1 MRCWSSGQ
9 QQQQQREDISALW
22 GHIIMSTSSPRF
34 GTKGGRRVRQS
45 RSNVFLP
52 RVKAISM
59 ILLLSL
65 SLTVAFGGRVVF
77 VFAEEESS
85 TTRADGHVTTTTKM
99 VISPEDPAAKT
110 TLPHWT
116 TTKEDDVET
125 TEQRQRDRN
134 SKGNDRVVVVVNDD
148 NGIDNEETKKNE
160 YERLKTRFIDAKNV
174 PIWDTPTES
183 SLTKSF
189 VGVQKKSAEETAAA
203 YGEEQKFFIG
213 NAMKMATKEKDVDAV
228 ISSYLTKKRREG
240 EKSMDSK
247 RRTTTTTALRRN
259 NERLLVEEEQRLGVP
274 GLMETLIG
282 KRRETEV
289 ERKSRFPEHVFGATR
304 NVEKNQ
310 KARDGWELTFS
321 DEFDLDY
328 LDLEKWT
335 PRNGA
340 PTSRRSV
347 FGGVFG
353 KPSVDNANELNA
365 MSRLGTSNKSHN
377 SSGGGSSRSGE
388 SSNSSGGQKRRNG
401 QKSRASTSG
410 RGSSSSFLGAQEE
423 ETVDKETWFHER
435 NCKVIDGALVI
446 ASRKTV
452 GKYDKPKNFD
462 DDYDDNGVFLDI
474 PGAQKFS
481 ESEFPF
487 ESCYIDSSKAF
498 SQVYGRYEVRAR
510 LPGLSYDPDDKD
522 TCAGV
527 FPRIEL
533 LPDPDKTVP
542 KDACWPRGGDIRV
555 AQAFGQGRGGPGA
568 KIGAVESGFH
578 FMPSGATCGADGY
591 VVDRTRPFEL
601 INQVEKS
608 EYSSTNSSLSSSG
621 TTSSQLGED
630 EKIKFNADWARE
642 FHVFAVEWD
651 KESLR
656 FFIDDIFTHEIN
668 AYSAPMIPRWP
679 FFVGIGTSVS
689 PYGVLEALKNCE
701 QDDQFAIIDYVRVY
715 SKKSPHE
722 VINNEV
728 YLFWL
733 FAVIVFPTLAT
744 MYCSA
749 KYLIRQVIREDLFGD
764 DEKDAANFGD
774 GSSKGVGGNSLE
786 SGGNGDSHL
795 SMSGKAKGVAFESLT
810 DEKRRRRRLLRK
822 LKREMGVV
830 DSITIGTTEPLLTK
844 ILHEKEDIARARVE
858 RVFENEDAMNNAIAE
873 GMENDSYRKYSKKSR
888 SQKETKN
895 VGGVTLRLPDITPKR
910 GGTQSTYFSETSDFT
925 TEAEGTGSGENCC
938 RSSGGVSSDS
948 GNQRQY
954 GSGEL

>member
-1 MRCWSSGQ
+1 
-9 QQQQQREDISALW
+9 
-22 GHIIMSTSSPRF
+22 
-34 GTKGGRRVRQS
+34 
-45 RSNVFLP
+45 
-52 RVKAISM
+52 M
-59 ILLLSL
+59 ILLLSSL
-65 SLTVAFGGRVVF
+65 STIAFVGRF
-77 VFAEEESS
+77 VFAEESS
-85 TTRADGHVTTTTKM
+85 TTTTRADGRSRDAMTMT
-99 VISPEDPAAKT
+99 ISPEDPAAKT
-110 TLPHWT
+110 TSHW
-116 TTKEDDVET
+116 TKEDDIVET
-125 TEQRQRDRN
+125 TERRHHKRDRKH
-134 SKGNDRVVVVVNDD
+134 SKRNDRVVVNDTV
-148 NGIDNEETKKNE
+148 DNEDTKKNE

-183 SLTKSF
+183 SLTKSNS
-189 VGVQKKSAEETAAA
+189 GVQKSSSEDTTAGA
-203 YGEEQKFFIG
+203 YNNGEEQKFFIG

-240 EKSMDSK
+240 EKSMMDSK
-247 RRTTTTTALRRN
+247 RRTTTALRRN
-259 NERLLVEEEQRLGVP
+259 DERLMVEEEQRLGVP

-310 KARDGWELTFS
+310 MARDGWELTFS

-377 SSGGGSSRSGE
+377 SSSGGGSSRSGE

-410 RGSSSSFLGAQEE
+410 RELSSSFLGAQEE

-435 NCKVIDGALVI
+435 NCKVIDGALII

-462 DDYDDNGVFLDI
+462 DDNDDNGVFLDI

-749 KYLIRQVIREDLFGD
+749 KYLIRQIIREDLFGN

-925 TEAEGTGSGENCC
+925 TEAEGTGSGENCY

>member
-1 MRCWSSGQ
+1 MFFPS
-9 QQQQQREDISALW
+9 L
-22 GHIIMSTSSPRF
+22 F
-34 GTKGGRRVRQS
+34 
-45 RSNVFLP
+45 
-52 RVKAISM
+52 
-59 ILLLSL
+59 LLLCAL
-65 SLTVAFGGRVVF
+65 L
-77 VFAEEESS
+77 FA
-85 TTRADGHVTTTTKM
+85 TTRAAVDG
-99 VISPEDPAAKT
+99 A
-110 TLPHWT
+110 
-116 TTKEDDVET
+116 
-125 TEQRQRDRN
+125 N
-134 SKGNDRVVVVVNDD
+134 VVVVPRGSVVRRDAGGGEDD
-148 NGIDNEETKKNE
+148 DAAAKMRRKNANFDDDETKKNKRASEMKQRDDKITTIIENDEKNE

-174 PIWDTPTES
+174 PIWEEPTES
-183 SLTKSF
+183 SLMQKQSLSPKEKATTGRRRSSRKASSSSSSF
-189 VGVQKKSAEETAAA
+189 S
-203 YGEEQKFFIG
+203 GEAEQKFFIG

-228 ISSYLTKKRREG
+228 ISSYLTKKSVNDVGSRRSEG
-240 EKSMDSK
+240 GGG
-247 RRTTTTTALRRN
+247 AL
-259 NERLLVEEEQRLGVP
+259 EEEQRLGVP

-282 KRRETEV
+282 EREETEI
-289 ERKSRFPEHVFGATR
+289 ERKYRFPEHVFGATR

-310 KARDGWELTFS
+310 KTRDGWELTFS

-340 PTSRRSV
+340 PTSRSGV
-347 FGGVFG
+347 GGVVG
-353 KPSVDNANELNA
+353 NA
-365 MSRLGTSNKSHN
+365 MSQLGSPKSHRSSN
-377 SSGGGSSRSGE
+377 SGGGSSSG
-388 SSNSSGGQKRRNG
+388 SSSSSSSSSGDGDGERNG
-401 QKSRASTSG
+401 NGQNSGASTSS
-410 RGSSSSFLGAQEE
+410 RGSFLGAQEE

-435 NCKVIDGALVI
+435 NCKVVDGALVI

-452 GKYDKPKNFD
+452 GKYDKPKSFD
-462 DDYDDNGVFLDI
+462 DDNDDNGVYLDI

-510 LPGLSYDPDDKD
+510 LPGLSYDPNDKD

-555 AQAFGQGRGGPGA
+555 AQAYGQGRGGPGA

-578 FMPSGATCGADGY
+578 FMPSGATCGVDGY

-601 INQVEKS
+601 MNQVEKS
-608 EYSSTNSSLSSSG
+608 EYLATNFSSTSG
-621 TTSSQLGED
+621 TTSSRLGEE
-630 EKIKFNADWARE
+630 EKIKYNADWARE

-656 FFIDDIFTHEIN
+656 FFIDDVFTHEVN

-728 YLFWL
+728 YFFWL

-749 KYLIRQVIREDLFGD
+749 KYLIRQVIREDLFGG
-764 DEKDAANFGD
+764 DEKVSGNFGD
-774 GSSKGVGGNSLE
+774 GSSNAGNSLE
-786 SGGNGDSHL
+786 SGGSGDRHL
-795 SMSGKAKGVAFESLT
+795 GMGGKVKGVAFESLT

-822 LKREMGVV
+822 LKHEMGVI
-830 DSITIGTTEPLLTK
+830 DSIAVGTTEPLLTK
-844 ILHEKEDIARARVE
+844 ILHEKEEIARARVE
-858 RVFENEDAMNNAIAE
+858 RAFKNEDAMNNAAIE
-873 GMENDSYRKYSKKSR
+873 VMEDESYRKYSKQPKL
-888 SQKETKN
+888 QKETKN

-910 GGTQSTYFSETSDFT
+910 AESTYFSETSDFT
-925 TEAEGTGSGENCC
+925 TEAEGVGSGDAHHHH
-938 RSSGGVSSDS
+938 RSSGSRGMSSDS
-948 GNQRQY
+948 GSQMQY

>member
-1 MRCWSSGQ
+1 M
-9 QQQQQREDISALW
+9 
-22 GHIIMSTSSPRF
+22 
-34 GTKGGRRVRQS
+34 
-45 RSNVFLP
+45 
-52 RVKAISM
+52 M
-59 ILLLSL
+59 ILLLSSL
-65 SLTVAFGGRVVF
+65 STSAFVGRVF
-77 VFAEEESS
+77 VFAEESS
-85 TTRADGHVTTTTKM
+85 TTTTRADGRSRDAMTMT
-99 VISPEDPAAKT
+99 ISPEDPAAKT
-110 TLPHWT
+110 TSHW
-116 TTKEDDVET
+116 TKEDDRVET
-125 TEQRQRDRN
+125 TERRHHARDRKH
-134 SKGNDRVVVVVNDD
+134 SKRNDRVVRDAVNSDED
-148 NGIDNEETKKNE
+148 TKKNE

-183 SLTKSF
+183 SLTKSNS
-189 VGVQKKSAEETAAA
+189 GVQKSSSSEDTAAGA
-203 YGEEQKFFIG
+203 YNNGEEQKFFIG

-240 EKSMDSK
+240 EKSMMDSK
-247 RRTTTTTALRRN
+247 RMM
-259 NERLLVEEEQRLGVP
+259 VEEEQKLGVP

-310 KARDGWELTFS
+310 MARDGWELTFS

-365 MSRLGTSNKSHN
+365 MSRLGTSNNKSHN
-377 SSGGGSSRSGE
+377 SSSGGGSSRSGE

-410 RGSSSSFLGAQEE
+410 RESSSSFLGAQEE

-435 NCKVIDGALVI
+435 NCKVIDGALII

-462 DDYDDNGVFLDI
+462 DDNDDNGVFLDI

-749 KYLIRQVIREDLFGD
+749 KYLIRQIIREDLFGN

-925 TEAEGTGSGENCC
+925 TEAEGTGSGENCY

>member
-1 MRCWSSGQ
+1 
-9 QQQQQREDISALW
+9 
-22 GHIIMSTSSPRF
+22 MSTSSPRF

-99 VISPEDPAAKT
+99 NVISPEDPAAKT
-110 TLPHWT
+110 TPQNWT

-377 SSGGGSSRSGE
+377 SSSGGGSSRSGE

>member
-1 MRCWSSGQ
+1 
-9 QQQQQREDISALW
+9 
-22 GHIIMSTSSPRF
+22 MSTSSPRF

-247 RRTTTTTALRRN
+247 RRRTTTTALRRN
-259 NERLLVEEEQRLGVP
+259 NEQLLVEEEQRLGVP

-377 SSGGGSSRSGE
+377 SSSGGGSSRSGE

-844 ILHEKEDIARARVE
+844 ILHEKEDIARARFE

>member
-1 MRCWSSGQ
+1 
-9 QQQQQREDISALW
+9 
-22 GHIIMSTSSPRF
+22 MSTSSPRF
-34 GTKGGRRVRQS
+34 GTKGGRRLRQS

-377 SSGGGSSRSGE
+377 SSSGGGSSRSGE

>member
-1 MRCWSSGQ
+1 MFFPS
-9 QQQQQREDISALW
+9 L
-22 GHIIMSTSSPRF
+22 F
-34 GTKGGRRVRQS
+34 
-45 RSNVFLP
+45 
-52 RVKAISM
+52 
-59 ILLLSL
+59 LLLCAL
-65 SLTVAFGGRVVF
+65 L
-77 VFAEEESS
+77 FA
-85 TTRADGHVTTTTKM
+85 TTRAAVDG
-99 VISPEDPAAKT
+99 A
-110 TLPHWT
+110 
-116 TTKEDDVET
+116 
-125 TEQRQRDRN
+125 N
-134 SKGNDRVVVVVNDD
+134 VVVVPRGSVVRRDAGGGEDDDAAAKMRRKNANFDVEDDEKKNKRASEMKQRDDKITTIIEND
-148 NGIDNEETKKNE
+148 EKNE

-174 PIWDTPTES
+174 PIWEEPTES
-183 SLTKSF
+183 SLMQKQSLSPKEKATTGRRRSSRKASSSSSSF
-189 VGVQKKSAEETAAA
+189 S
-203 YGEEQKFFIG
+203 GEAEQKFFIG

-228 ISSYLTKKRREG
+228 ISSYLTKKSVNDVGSRRSEG
-240 EKSMDSK
+240 GGG
-247 RRTTTTTALRRN
+247 AL
-259 NERLLVEEEQRLGVP
+259 EEEQRLGVP

-282 KRRETEV
+282 EREETEI

-310 KARDGWELTFS
+310 KTRDGWELTFS

-340 PTSRRSV
+340 PTSRSGV
-347 FGGVFG
+347 GGVVG
-353 KPSVDNANELNA
+353 NA
-365 MSRLGTSNKSHN
+365 MSQLGSPKSHRSSN
-377 SSGGGSSRSGE
+377 SGGGSSSG
-388 SSNSSGGQKRRNG
+388 SSSSSSSSSGDGDGERNG
-401 QKSRASTSG
+401 NGQNSGASTSS
-410 RGSSSSFLGAQEE
+410 RGSFLGAQEE

-435 NCKVIDGALVI
+435 NCKVVDGALVI

-452 GKYDKPKNFD
+452 GKYDKPKSFD
-462 DDYDDNGVFLDI
+462 DDNDDNGVYLDI

-510 LPGLSYDPDDKD
+510 LPGLSYDPNDKD

-555 AQAFGQGRGGPGA
+555 AQAYGQGRGGPGA

-578 FMPSGATCGADGY
+578 FMPSGATCGVDGY

-601 INQVEKS
+601 MNQVEKS
-608 EYSSTNSSLSSSG
+608 EYLATNFSSTSG
-621 TTSSQLGED
+621 TTSSRLGEE
-630 EKIKFNADWARE
+630 EKIKYNADWARE

-656 FFIDDIFTHEIN
+656 FFIDDVFTHEVN

-728 YLFWL
+728 YFFWL

-749 KYLIRQVIREDLFGD
+749 KYLIRQVIREDLFGG
-764 DEKDAANFGD
+764 DEKVSGNFGD
-774 GSSKGVGGNSLE
+774 GSSNAGNSLE
-786 SGGNGDSHL
+786 SGGSGDRHL
-795 SMSGKAKGVAFESLT
+795 GMGGKVKGVAFESLT

-822 LKREMGVV
+822 LKHEMGVI
-830 DSITIGTTEPLLTK
+830 DSIAVGTTEPLLTK
-844 ILHEKEDIARARVE
+844 ILHEKEEIARARVE
-858 RVFENEDAMNNAIAE
+858 RAFKNEDAMNNAAIE
-873 GMENDSYRKYSKKSR
+873 VMEDESYRKYSKQPKL
-888 SQKETKN
+888 QKETKN

-910 GGTQSTYFSETSDFT
+910 AESTYFSETSDFT
-925 TEAEGTGSGENCC
+925 TEAEGVGSGDAHHHH
-938 RSSGGVSSDS
+938 RSSGSRGMSSDS
-948 GNQRQY
+948 GSQIQY

>member
-1 MRCWSSGQ
+1 MSS
-9 QQQQQREDISALW
+9 
-22 GHIIMSTSSPRF
+22 SSPRF
-34 GTKGGRRVRQS
+34 GSTGGGQGRVRR

-52 RVKAISM
+52 RVVASLLSTM
-59 ILLLSL
+59 ILLLSSL
-65 SLTVAFGGRVVF
+65 STIAFVGRF
-77 VFAEEESS
+77 VFAEESS
-85 TTRADGHVTTTTKM
+85 TTTTRADGRSRDAMTMT
-99 VISPEDPAAKT
+99 ISPEDPAAKT
-110 TLPHWT
+110 TSHW
-116 TTKEDDVET
+116 TKEDDIVET
-125 TEQRQRDRN
+125 TERRHHKRDRKH
-134 SKGNDRVVVVVNDD
+134 SKRNDRVVVNDTV
-148 NGIDNEETKKNE
+148 DNEDTKKNE

-183 SLTKSF
+183 SLTKSNS
-189 VGVQKKSAEETAAA
+189 GVQKSSSEDTTAGA
-203 YGEEQKFFIG
+203 YNNGEEQKFFIG

-240 EKSMDSK
+240 EKSMMDSK
-247 RRTTTTTALRRN
+247 RRTTTALRRN
-259 NERLLVEEEQRLGVP
+259 DERLMVEEEQRLGVP

-310 KARDGWELTFS
+310 MARDGWELTFS

-377 SSGGGSSRSGE
+377 SSSGGGSSRSGE

-410 RGSSSSFLGAQEE
+410 RESSSSFLGAQEE

-435 NCKVIDGALVI
+435 NCKVIDGALII

-749 KYLIRQVIREDLFGD
+749 KYLIRQIIREDLFGN

-925 TEAEGTGSGENCC
+925 TEAEGTGSGENCY

>member
-1 MRCWSSGQ
+1 MFFPS
-9 QQQQQREDISALW
+9 L
-22 GHIIMSTSSPRF
+22 F
-34 GTKGGRRVRQS
+34 
-45 RSNVFLP
+45 
-52 RVKAISM
+52 
-59 ILLLSL
+59 LLLCAL
-65 SLTVAFGGRVVF
+65 L
-77 VFAEEESS
+77 FA
-85 TTRADGHVTTTTKM
+85 TTRAAVDG
-99 VISPEDPAAKT
+99 A
-110 TLPHWT
+110 
-116 TTKEDDVET
+116 
-125 TEQRQRDRN
+125 N
-134 SKGNDRVVVVVNDD
+134 VVVVPRGSVVRRDAGGGEDD
-148 NGIDNEETKKNE
+148 DAAAKMRRKNANFDDDETKKNKRASEMKQRDDKITTIIENDEKNE

-174 PIWDTPTES
+174 PIWEEPTES
-183 SLTKSF
+183 SLMQKQSLSPKEKATTGRRRSSRKASSSSSSF
-189 VGVQKKSAEETAAA
+189 S
-203 YGEEQKFFIG
+203 GEAEQKFFIG
-213 NAMKMATKEKDVDAV
+213 NAMKMATKEKDVDTV
-228 ISSYLTKKRREG
+228 ISSYLTKKSVNDVGSRRSEG
-240 EKSMDSK
+240 GGG
-247 RRTTTTTALRRN
+247 AL
-259 NERLLVEEEQRLGVP
+259 EEEQRLGVP

-282 KRRETEV
+282 ERKETEI

-310 KARDGWELTFS
+310 KTRDGWELTFS

-340 PTSRRSV
+340 PTSRSGV
-347 FGGVFG
+347 GGVVG
-353 KPSVDNANELNA
+353 NA
-365 MSRLGTSNKSHN
+365 MSQLGSPKSHRSSN
-377 SSGGGSSRSGE
+377 SGGGSSSG
-388 SSNSSGGQKRRNG
+388 SSSSSSSSSGDGDGERNG
-401 QKSRASTSG
+401 NGQNSGASTSS
-410 RGSSSSFLGAQEE
+410 RGSFLGAQEE

-435 NCKVIDGALVI
+435 NCKVVDGALVI

-452 GKYDKPKNFD
+452 GKYDKPKSFD
-462 DDYDDNGVFLDI
+462 DDNDDNGVYLDI

-510 LPGLSYDPDDKD
+510 LPGLSYDPNDKD

-555 AQAFGQGRGGPGA
+555 AQAYGQGRGGPGA

-578 FMPSGATCGADGY
+578 FMPSGATCGVDGY

-601 INQVEKS
+601 MNQVEKS
-608 EYSSTNSSLSSSG
+608 EYLATNFSSTSG
-621 TTSSQLGED
+621 TTSSRLGEE
-630 EKIKFNADWARE
+630 EKIKYNADWARE

-656 FFIDDIFTHEIN
+656 FFIDDVFTHEVN

-728 YLFWL
+728 YFFWL

-749 KYLIRQVIREDLFGD
+749 KYLIRQVIREDLFGG
-764 DEKDAANFGD
+764 DEKVSGNFGD
-774 GSSKGVGGNSLE
+774 GSSNAGNSLE
-786 SGGNGDSHL
+786 SGGSGDRHL
-795 SMSGKAKGVAFESLT
+795 GMGGKVKGVAFESLT

-822 LKREMGVV
+822 LKHEMGVI
-830 DSITIGTTEPLLTK
+830 DSIAVGTTEPLLTK
-844 ILHEKEDIARARVE
+844 ILHEKEEIARARVE
-858 RVFENEDAMNNAIAE
+858 RAFKNEDAMNNAAIE
-873 GMENDSYRKYSKKSR
+873 GMEDESYRKYSKQPKL
-888 SQKETKN
+888 QKETKN

-910 GGTQSTYFSETSDFT
+910 AESTYFSETSDFT
-925 TEAEGTGSGENCC
+925 TEAEGVGSGDAHHHH
-938 RSSGGVSSDS
+938 RSSGSRGMSSDS
-948 GNQRQY
+948 GSQIQY

>member
-1 MRCWSSGQ
+1 
-9 QQQQQREDISALW
+9 
-22 GHIIMSTSSPRF
+22 MSTSSPRF

-99 VISPEDPAAKT
+99 NVISPEDPAAKT
-110 TLPHWT
+110 TPQNWT

-282 KRRETEV
+282 KRRETEM

-377 SSGGGSSRSGE
+377 SSSGGGSSRSGE

-481 ESEFPF
+481 EFEFPF

>member
-1 MRCWSSGQ
+1 
-9 QQQQQREDISALW
+9 
-22 GHIIMSTSSPRF
+22 MSTSSPRF

-247 RRTTTTTALRRN
+247 RRRTTTTALRRN
-259 NERLLVEEEQRLGVP
+259 NEQLLVEEEQRLGVP

-377 SSGGGSSRSGE
+377 SSSGGGSSRSGE

-701 QDDQFAIIDYVRVY
+701 QDDQFAIIDYVRVF

-844 ILHEKEDIARARVE
+844 ILHEKEDIARARFE

>member
-1 MRCWSSGQ
+1 MR
-9 QQQQQREDISALW
+9 R
-22 GHIIMSTSSPRF
+22 
-34 GTKGGRRVRQS
+34 

-52 RVKAISM
+52 RFVASVSTI
-59 ILLLSL
+59 ILLLSSL
-65 SLTVAFGGRVVF
+65 STSAFVGRF
-77 VFAEEESS
+77 VFAESS
-85 TTRADGHVTTTTKM
+85 TTTRVADGRSRDAMTTT
-99 VISPEDPAAKT
+99 ISPEDPAAKT
-110 TLPHWT
+110 TSHW
-116 TTKEDDVET
+116 TKEDDRVET
-125 TEQRQRDRN
+125 TERRHHARDRKH
-134 SKGNDRVVVVVNDD
+134 SKRNDRVVRDAVNSDED
-148 NGIDNEETKKNE
+148 TKKNE

-183 SLTKSF
+183 SLTKSNS
-189 VGVQKKSAEETAAA
+189 GVQKSSSSEDTAAGA
-203 YGEEQKFFIG
+203 YNNGEEQKFFIG

-240 EKSMDSK
+240 EKSMMDSK
-247 RRTTTTTALRRN
+247 RMM
-259 NERLLVEEEQRLGVP
+259 VEEEQKLGVP

-310 KARDGWELTFS
+310 MARDGWELTFS

-365 MSRLGTSNKSHN
+365 MSRLGTSNNKSHN
-377 SSGGGSSRSGE
+377 SSSGGGSSRSGE

-410 RGSSSSFLGAQEE
+410 RESSSSFLGAQEE

-435 NCKVIDGALVI
+435 NCKVIDGALII

-462 DDYDDNGVFLDI
+462 DDNDDNGVFLDI

-749 KYLIRQVIREDLFGD
+749 KYLIRQIIREDLFGN

-925 TEAEGTGSGENCC
+925 TEAEGTGSGENCY

>member
-1 MRCWSSGQ
+1 MR
-9 QQQQQREDISALW
+9 R
-22 GHIIMSTSSPRF
+22 
-34 GTKGGRRVRQS
+34 

-52 RVKAISM
+52 RFVASVSTI
-59 ILLLSL
+59 ILLLSSL
-65 SLTVAFGGRVVF
+65 STSAFVGRVF
-77 VFAEEESS
+77 VFAESS
-85 TTRADGHVTTTTKM
+85 TTTRVADGRSRDAMTTT
-99 VISPEDPAAKT
+99 ISPEDPAAKT
-110 TLPHWT
+110 TSSHW
-116 TTKEDDVET
+116 TKEDDRVET
-125 TEQRQRDRN
+125 TERRHHARDRKH
-134 SKGNDRVVVVVNDD
+134 SKRNDRVVRDAVNSDED
-148 NGIDNEETKKNE
+148 TKKNE

-183 SLTKSF
+183 SLTKSNS
-189 VGVQKKSAEETAAA
+189 GVQKSSSEDTTAGA
-203 YGEEQKFFIG
+203 YNNGEEQKFFIG

-240 EKSMDSK
+240 EKSI
-247 RRTTTTTALRRN
+247 LRRN
-259 NERLLVEEEQRLGVP
+259 DERLMVEEEQKLGVP

-310 KARDGWELTFS
+310 MARDGWELTFS

-365 MSRLGTSNKSHN
+365 MSRLGISNNKSHN
-377 SSGGGSSRSGE
+377 SSSGGGSSRSGE

-410 RGSSSSFLGAQEE
+410 RESSSSFLGAQEE

-435 NCKVIDGALVI
+435 NCKVIDGALII

-462 DDYDDNGVFLDI
+462 DDNDDNGVFLDI

-749 KYLIRQVIREDLFGD
+749 KYLIRQIIREDLFGN

-925 TEAEGTGSGENCC
+925 TEAEGTGSGENCY

>member
-1 MRCWSSGQ
+1 
-9 QQQQQREDISALW
+9 
-22 GHIIMSTSSPRF
+22 
-34 GTKGGRRVRQS
+34 
-45 RSNVFLP
+45 
-52 RVKAISM
+52 M
-59 ILLLSL
+59 ILLLSSL
-65 SLTVAFGGRVVF
+65 STIAFVGRLF
-77 VFAEEESS
+77 VFAEESS
-85 TTRADGHVTTTTKM
+85 TTTTRADGRSRDAMTMT
-99 VISPEDPAAKT
+99 ISPEDPAAKT
-110 TLPHWT
+110 TSSHW
-116 TTKEDDVET
+116 TKEDDRVET
-125 TEQRQRDRN
+125 TERRHHKRDRKH
-134 SKGNDRVVVVVNDD
+134 SKRNDRVVVNDTV
-148 NGIDNEETKKNE
+148 DNEDTKKNE

-183 SLTKSF
+183 SLTKSNS
-189 VGVQKKSAEETAAA
+189 GVQKSSSEDTTAGA
-203 YGEEQKFFIG
+203 YNNGEEQKFFIG

-240 EKSMDSK
+240 EKSMMDSK
-247 RRTTTTTALRRN
+247 RRTTTALRRN
-259 NERLLVEEEQRLGVP
+259 DERLMVEEEQRLGVP

-310 KARDGWELTFS
+310 MARDGWELTFS

-377 SSGGGSSRSGE
+377 SSSGGGSSRSGE

-410 RGSSSSFLGAQEE
+410 RESSSSFLGAQEE

-435 NCKVIDGALVI
+435 NCKVIDGALII

-462 DDYDDNGVFLDI
+462 DDNDDNGVFLDI

-749 KYLIRQVIREDLFGD
+749 KYLIRQIIREDLFGN

-925 TEAEGTGSGENCC
+925 TEAEGTGSGENCY

>member
-1 MRCWSSGQ
+1 
-9 QQQQQREDISALW
+9 
-22 GHIIMSTSSPRF
+22 MSTSSPRF

-377 SSGGGSSRSGE
+377 SSSGGGSSRSGE

-701 QDDQFAIIDYVRVY
+701 QDDQFAIIDYIRVY

-844 ILHEKEDIARARVE
+844 ILHEKEDIARARFE

>member
-1 MRCWSSGQ
+1 MR
-9 QQQQQREDISALW
+9 R
-22 GHIIMSTSSPRF
+22 
-34 GTKGGRRVRQS
+34 

-52 RVKAISM
+52 RFVASVSTI
-59 ILLLSL
+59 ILLLSSL
-65 SLTVAFGGRVVF
+65 STSAFVGRVF
-77 VFAEEESS
+77 VFAESS
-85 TTRADGHVTTTTKM
+85 TTTRVADGRSRDAMTTTI
-99 VISPEDPAAKT
+99 ISPEDPAAKT
-110 TLPHWT
+110 TSSHW
-116 TTKEDDVET
+116 TKEDDRVET
-125 TEQRQRDRN
+125 TERRHHKRDRKH
-134 SKGNDRVVVVVNDD
+134 SKRNDRVVRDAVNSDED
-148 NGIDNEETKKNE
+148 TKKNE

-183 SLTKSF
+183 SLTKSNS
-189 VGVQKKSAEETAAA
+189 GVQKSSSEDTTAGA
-203 YGEEQKFFIG
+203 YNNGEEQKFFIG

-240 EKSMDSK
+240 EKSMMDSK
-247 RRTTTTTALRRN
+247 RMM
-259 NERLLVEEEQRLGVP
+259 VEEEQKLGVP

-310 KARDGWELTFS
+310 MARDGWELTFS

-365 MSRLGTSNKSHN
+365 MSRLGTSNNKSHN
-377 SSGGGSSRSGE
+377 SSSGGGSSRSGE

-410 RGSSSSFLGAQEE
+410 RESSSSFLGAQEE

-435 NCKVIDGALVI
+435 NCKVIDGALII

-462 DDYDDNGVFLDI
+462 DDNDDNGVFLDI

-749 KYLIRQVIREDLFGD
+749 KYLIRQIIREDLFGN

-925 TEAEGTGSGENCC
+925 TEAEGTGSGENCY

>member
-1 MRCWSSGQ
+1 
-9 QQQQQREDISALW
+9 
-22 GHIIMSTSSPRF
+22 
-34 GTKGGRRVRQS
+34 
-45 RSNVFLP
+45 
-52 RVKAISM
+52 M
-59 ILLLSL
+59 ILLLSSL
-65 SLTVAFGGRVVF
+65 STIAFVGRLF
-77 VFAEEESS
+77 VFAEESS
-85 TTRADGHVTTTTKM
+85 TTTTRADGRSRDAMTMT
-99 VISPEDPAAKT
+99 ISPEDPAAKT
-110 TLPHWT
+110 TSHW
-116 TTKEDDVET
+116 TKEDDRVET
-125 TEQRQRDRN
+125 TERRHHKRDRKH
-134 SKGNDRVVVVVNDD
+134 SKRNDRVVVNDTV
-148 NGIDNEETKKNE
+148 DNEDTKKNE

-183 SLTKSF
+183 SLTKSNS
-189 VGVQKKSAEETAAA
+189 GVQKSSSEDTTAGA
-203 YGEEQKFFIG
+203 YNNGEEQKFFIG

-240 EKSMDSK
+240 EKSMMDSK
-247 RRTTTTTALRRN
+247 RRTTTALRRN
-259 NERLLVEEEQRLGVP
+259 DERLMVEEEQRLGVP

-310 KARDGWELTFS
+310 MARDGWELTFS

-377 SSGGGSSRSGE
+377 SSSGGGSSRSGE

-410 RGSSSSFLGAQEE
+410 RESSSSFLGAQEE

-462 DDYDDNGVFLDI
+462 DDNDDNGVFLDI

-749 KYLIRQVIREDLFGD
+749 KYLIRQIIREDLFGN

-925 TEAEGTGSGENCC
+925 TEAEGTGSGENCY

>member
-1 MRCWSSGQ
+1 
-9 QQQQQREDISALW
+9 
-22 GHIIMSTSSPRF
+22 MSTSSPRF

-52 RVKAISM
+52 RVKAILSM

-65 SLTVAFGGRVVF
+65 SLTIAFGGRVVF

-377 SSGGGSSRSGE
+377 SSSGGGSSRSGE

>member
-1 MRCWSSGQ
+1 MFFPS
-9 QQQQQREDISALW
+9 L
-22 GHIIMSTSSPRF
+22 F
-34 GTKGGRRVRQS
+34 
-45 RSNVFLP
+45 
-52 RVKAISM
+52 
-59 ILLLSL
+59 LLLCAL
-65 SLTVAFGGRVVF
+65 L
-77 VFAEEESS
+77 FA
-85 TTRADGHVTTTTKM
+85 TTRAAVDG
-99 VISPEDPAAKT
+99 A
-110 TLPHWT
+110 
-116 TTKEDDVET
+116 
-125 TEQRQRDRN
+125 N
-134 SKGNDRVVVVVNDD
+134 VVVVPRGSVVRRDAGGGEDDDAAAKMRRKNANFDVEDDEKKNKRASEMKQRDDKITTIIEND
-148 NGIDNEETKKNE
+148 EKNE

-174 PIWDTPTES
+174 PIWEEPTES
-183 SLTKSF
+183 SLMQKQSPKEEHRHSSSRKASSSAASSLSSSSF
-189 VGVQKKSAEETAAA
+189 S
-203 YGEEQKFFIG
+203 GEAEQKFFIG

-228 ISSYLTKKRREG
+228 ISSYLTKKSVNDVGSRRSAPLSGRGEG
-240 EKSMDSK
+240 GGG
-247 RRTTTTTALRRN
+247 AL
-259 NERLLVEEEQRLGVP
+259 EEEQRLGVP

-282 KRRETEV
+282 ERKETEI

-310 KARDGWELTFS
+310 KTRDGWELTFS

-340 PTSRRSV
+340 PTSRRGV
-347 FGGVFG
+347 GGVVG
-353 KPSVDNANELNA
+353 NA
-365 MSRLGTSNKSHN
+365 MSQLGSPKSHRSSN
-377 SSGGGSSRSGE
+377 SGGGSSSD
-388 SSNSSGGQKRRNG
+388 SSSSSSSSSGGGDGERNG
-401 QKSRASTSG
+401 NGQNSGASTSS
-410 RGSSSSFLGAQEE
+410 RGSFLGAQEE

-435 NCKVIDGALVI
+435 NCKVVDGALVI

-452 GKYDKPKNFD
+452 GKYDKPKSFD
-462 DDYDDNGVFLDI
+462 DDNDDNGVYLDI

-510 LPGLSYDPDDKD
+510 LPGLSYDPNDKD

-555 AQAFGQGRGGPGA
+555 AQAYGQGRGGPGA
-568 KIGAVESGFH
+568 KIGAIESGFH
-578 FMPSGATCGADGY
+578 FMPSGATCGVDGY

-601 INQVEKS
+601 MNQVEKS
-608 EYSSTNSSLSSSG
+608 EYLATNFSSTSG
-621 TTSSQLGED
+621 TTSSRLGEE
-630 EKIKFNADWARE
+630 EKIKYNADWARE

-656 FFIDDIFTHEIN
+656 FFIDDVFTHEVN

-728 YLFWL
+728 YFFWL

-749 KYLIRQVIREDLFGD
+749 KYLIRQVIREDLFGG
-764 DEKDAANFGD
+764 DEKVSGNFGD
-774 GSSKGVGGNSLE
+774 GSSNAGNSLE
-786 SGGNGDSHL
+786 SGGSGDRHL
-795 SMSGKAKGVAFESLT
+795 GMGGKVKGVAFESLT

-822 LKREMGVV
+822 LKHEMGVI
-830 DSITIGTTEPLLTK
+830 DSIAVGTTEPLLTK
-844 ILHEKEDIARARVE
+844 ILHEKEEIARARVE
-858 RVFENEDAMNNAIAE
+858 RAFKNEDAMNNAAIE
-873 GMENDSYRKYSKKSR
+873 GMEDESYRKYSKQPKT
-888 SQKETKN
+888 QKETKN

-910 GGTQSTYFSETSDFT
+910 AESTYFSETSDFT
-925 TEAEGTGSGENCC
+925 TEAEGVGSGDAHHHH
-938 RSSGGVSSDS
+938 RSSGSRGMSSDS
-948 GNQRQY
+948 GSQIQY

>member
-1 MRCWSSGQ
+1 
-9 QQQQQREDISALW
+9 
-22 GHIIMSTSSPRF
+22 
-34 GTKGGRRVRQS
+34 
-45 RSNVFLP
+45 
-52 RVKAISM
+52 M
-59 ILLLSL
+59 ILLLSWL
-65 SLTVAFGGRVVF
+65 STIAFVGRF
-77 VFAEEESS
+77 VFAEESS
-85 TTRADGHVTTTTKM
+85 TTTTRADGRSRDAMTMT
-99 VISPEDPAAKT
+99 ISPEDPAAKT
-110 TLPHWT
+110 TSHW
-116 TTKEDDVET
+116 TKEDDRVET
-125 TEQRQRDRN
+125 TERRHHKRDRKH
-134 SKGNDRVVVVVNDD
+134 SKRNDRVVVNDTV
-148 NGIDNEETKKNE
+148 DNEDTKKNE

-183 SLTKSF
+183 SLTKSNS
-189 VGVQKKSAEETAAA
+189 GVQKSSSEDTTAGA
-203 YGEEQKFFIG
+203 YNNGEEQKFFIG

-247 RRTTTTTALRRN
+247 RRTTTTALRRN

-310 KARDGWELTFS
+310 MARDGWELTFS

-377 SSGGGSSRSGE
+377 SSSGGGSSRSGE

-410 RGSSSSFLGAQEE
+410 RESSSSFLGAQEE

-435 NCKVIDGALVI
+435 NCKVIDGALII

-462 DDYDDNGVFLDI
+462 DDNDDNGVFLDI

-642 FHVFAVEWD
+642 FHVFVVEWD

-749 KYLIRQVIREDLFGD
+749 KYLIRQIIREDLFGN

-795 SMSGKAKGVAFESLT
+795 IMSGKAKGVAFESLT

-925 TEAEGTGSGENCC
+925 TEAEGTGSGENCY

>member
-1 MRCWSSGQ
+1 M
-9 QQQQQREDISALW
+9 
-22 GHIIMSTSSPRF
+22 
-34 GTKGGRRVRQS
+34 
-45 RSNVFLP
+45 
-52 RVKAISM
+52 M
-59 ILLLSL
+59 ILLLSSL
-65 SLTVAFGGRVVF
+65 STIAFVGRLF
-77 VFAEEESS
+77 VFAEESS
-85 TTRADGHVTTTTKM
+85 TTTTRADGRSRDAMTMT
-99 VISPEDPAAKT
+99 ISPEDPAAKT
-110 TLPHWT
+110 TSHW
-116 TTKEDDVET
+116 TKEDDRVET
-125 TEQRQRDRN
+125 TERRHHKRDRKH
-134 SKGNDRVVVVVNDD
+134 SKRNDRVVVNDTV
-148 NGIDNEETKKNE
+148 DNEDTKKNE

-183 SLTKSF
+183 SLTKSNS
-189 VGVQKKSAEETAAA
+189 GVQKSSSEDTTAGA
-203 YGEEQKFFIG
+203 YNNGEEQKFFIG

-240 EKSMDSK
+240 EKSMMDSK
-247 RRTTTTTALRRN
+247 RRTTTALRRN
-259 NERLLVEEEQRLGVP
+259 DERLMVEEEQRLGVP

-310 KARDGWELTFS
+310 MARDGWELTFS

-377 SSGGGSSRSGE
+377 SSSGGGSSRSGE

-410 RGSSSSFLGAQEE
+410 RESSSSFLGAQEE

-435 NCKVIDGALVI
+435 NCKVIDGALII

-462 DDYDDNGVFLDI
+462 DDNDDNGVFLDI

-749 KYLIRQVIREDLFGD
+749 KYLIRQIIREDLFGN

-925 TEAEGTGSGENCC
+925 TEAEGTGSGENCY

>member
-1 MRCWSSGQ
+1 
-9 QQQQQREDISALW
+9 
-22 GHIIMSTSSPRF
+22 
-34 GTKGGRRVRQS
+34 
-45 RSNVFLP
+45 
-52 RVKAISM
+52 M
-59 ILLLSL
+59 ILLLSSL
-65 SLTVAFGGRVVF
+65 STIAFVGRF
-77 VFAEEESS
+77 VFAEESS
-85 TTRADGHVTTTTKM
+85 TTTTRADGRSRDAMTMT
-99 VISPEDPAAKT
+99 ISPEDPAAKT
-110 TLPHWT
+110 TSHW
-116 TTKEDDVET
+116 TKEDDIVET
-125 TEQRQRDRN
+125 TERRHHKRDRKH
-134 SKGNDRVVVVVNDD
+134 SKRNDRVVVNDTV
-148 NGIDNEETKKNE
+148 DNEDTKKNE

-183 SLTKSF
+183 SLTKSNS
-189 VGVQKKSAEETAAA
+189 GVQKSSSEDTTAGA
-203 YGEEQKFFIG
+203 YNNGEEQKFFIG

-240 EKSMDSK
+240 EKSMMDSK
-247 RRTTTTTALRRN
+247 RRTTTALRRN
-259 NERLLVEEEQRLGVP
+259 DERLMVEEEQRLGVP

-310 KARDGWELTFS
+310 MARDGWELTFS

-365 MSRLGTSNKSHN
+365 MSRLGTSNNKSHN
-377 SSGGGSSRSGE
+377 SSSGGGSSRSGE

-410 RGSSSSFLGAQEE
+410 RESSSSFLGAQEE

-435 NCKVIDGALVI
+435 NCKVIDGALII
-446 ASRKTV
+446 ALRKTV

-462 DDYDDNGVFLDI
+462 DDNDDNGVFLDI

-749 KYLIRQVIREDLFGD
+749 KYLIRQIIREDIFGD

-925 TEAEGTGSGENCC
+925 TEAEGTGSGENCY

>member
-1 MRCWSSGQ
+1 
-9 QQQQQREDISALW
+9 
-22 GHIIMSTSSPRF
+22 
-34 GTKGGRRVRQS
+34 
-45 RSNVFLP
+45 
-52 RVKAISM
+52 M
-59 ILLLSL
+59 ILLLSSL
-65 SLTVAFGGRVVF
+65 STIAFVGRF
-77 VFAEEESS
+77 VFAEESS
-85 TTRADGHVTTTTKM
+85 TTTTRADGRSRDAMTMT
-99 VISPEDPAAKT
+99 ISPEDPAAKT
-110 TLPHWT
+110 TSHW
-116 TTKEDDVET
+116 TKEDDIVET
-125 TEQRQRDRN
+125 TERRHHKRDRKH
-134 SKGNDRVVVVVNDD
+134 SKRNDRVVVNDTV
-148 NGIDNEETKKNE
+148 DNEDTKKNE

-183 SLTKSF
+183 SLTKSNS
-189 VGVQKKSAEETAAA
+189 GVQKSSSEDTTAGA
-203 YGEEQKFFIG
+203 YNNGEEQKFFIG

-240 EKSMDSK
+240 EKSMMDSK
-247 RRTTTTTALRRN
+247 RRTTTALRRN
-259 NERLLVEEEQRLGVP
+259 DERLMVEEEQRLGVP

-310 KARDGWELTFS
+310 MARDGWELTFS

-377 SSGGGSSRSGE
+377 SSSGGGSSRSGE

-410 RGSSSSFLGAQEE
+410 RESSSSFLGAQEE

-435 NCKVIDGALVI
+435 NCKVIDGALII

-749 KYLIRQVIREDLFGD
+749 KYLIRQIIREDLFGN

-925 TEAEGTGSGENCC
+925 TEAEGTGSGENCY

>member
-1 MRCWSSGQ
+1 
-9 QQQQQREDISALW
+9 
-22 GHIIMSTSSPRF
+22 MSTSSPRF

-99 VISPEDPAAKT
+99 NVISPEDPAAKT
-110 TLPHWT
+110 TPQNWT

-377 SSGGGSSRSGE
+377 SSSGGGSSRSGE

-844 ILHEKEDIARARVE
+844 ILHEKEDIAKARVE

>member
-1 MRCWSSGQ
+1 
-9 QQQQQREDISALW
+9 
-22 GHIIMSTSSPRF
+22 
-34 GTKGGRRVRQS
+34 
-45 RSNVFLP
+45 
-52 RVKAISM
+52 M
-59 ILLLSL
+59 ILLLSSL
-65 SLTVAFGGRVVF
+65 STIAFVGRF
-77 VFAEEESS
+77 VFAEESS
-85 TTRADGHVTTTTKM
+85 TTTTRADGRSRDAMTMT
-99 VISPEDPAAKT
+99 ISPEDPAAKT
-110 TLPHWT
+110 TSHW
-116 TTKEDDVET
+116 TKEDDIVET
-125 TEQRQRDRN
+125 TERRHHKRDRKH
-134 SKGNDRVVVVVNDD
+134 SKRNDRVVVNDTV
-148 NGIDNEETKKNE
+148 DNEDTKKNE

-183 SLTKSF
+183 SLTKSNS
-189 VGVQKKSAEETAAA
+189 GVQKSSSEDTTAGA
-203 YGEEQKFFIG
+203 YNNGEEQKFFIG

-240 EKSMDSK
+240 EKSMMDSK
-247 RRTTTTTALRRN
+247 RRTTTALRRN
-259 NERLLVEEEQRLGVP
+259 DERLMVEEEQRLGVP

-377 SSGGGSSRSGE
+377 SSSGGGSSRSGK

-410 RGSSSSFLGAQEE
+410 RESSSSFLGAQEE

-435 NCKVIDGALVI
+435 NCKVIDGALII

-749 KYLIRQVIREDLFGD
+749 KYLIRQIIREDLFGD

-925 TEAEGTGSGENCC
+925 TEAEGTGSGENCY

>member
-1 MRCWSSGQ
+1 MR
-9 QQQQQREDISALW
+9 R
-22 GHIIMSTSSPRF
+22 
-34 GTKGGRRVRQS
+34 

-52 RVKAISM
+52 RVASLLSTMM
-59 ILLLSL
+59 ILLLSSL
-65 SLTVAFGGRVVF
+65 STIAFVGRLF
-77 VFAEEESS
+77 VFAEESS
-85 TTRADGHVTTTTKM
+85 TTTTRADGRSRDAMTMT
-99 VISPEDPAAKT
+99 ISPEDPAAKT
-110 TLPHWT
+110 TSHW
-116 TTKEDDVET
+116 TKEDDRVET
-125 TEQRQRDRN
+125 TERRHHKRDRKH
-134 SKGNDRVVVVVNDD
+134 SKRNDRVVVNDTV
-148 NGIDNEETKKNE
+148 DNEDTKKNE

-183 SLTKSF
+183 SLTKSNS
-189 VGVQKKSAEETAAA
+189 GVQKSSSEDTTAGA
-203 YGEEQKFFIG
+203 YNNGEEQKFFIG

-240 EKSMDSK
+240 EKSMMDSK
-247 RRTTTTTALRRN
+247 RRTTTALRRN
-259 NERLLVEEEQRLGVP
+259 DERLMVEEEQRLGVP

-310 KARDGWELTFS
+310 MARDGWELTFS

-365 MSRLGTSNKSHN
+365 MSRLGISNNKSHN
-377 SSGGGSSRSGE
+377 SSSGGGSSRSGE

-410 RGSSSSFLGAQEE
+410 RESSSSFLGAQEE

-435 NCKVIDGALVI
+435 NCKVIDGALII

-462 DDYDDNGVFLDI
+462 DDNDDNGVFLDI

-749 KYLIRQVIREDLFGD
+749 KYLIRQIIREDLFGN

-925 TEAEGTGSGENCC
+925 TEAEGTGSGENCY

>member
-1 MRCWSSGQ
+1 
-9 QQQQQREDISALW
+9 
-22 GHIIMSTSSPRF
+22 MSTSSPRF

-247 RRTTTTTALRRN
+247 RRRTTTTALQRN

-608 EYSSTNSSLSSSG
+608 EYSSTDSSLSSSG

-786 SGGNGDSHL
+786 SGSNGDSHL

>member
-1 MRCWSSGQ
+1 MR
-9 QQQQQREDISALW
+9 
-22 GHIIMSTSSPRF
+22 H
-34 GTKGGRRVRQS
+34 

-52 RVKAISM
+52 RVVASVLSTMM
-59 ILLLSL
+59 ILLLSSL
-65 SLTVAFGGRVVF
+65 STSAFVGRVF
-77 VFAEEESS
+77 VFAEESS
-85 TTRADGHVTTTTKM
+85 TTTTRADGRSRDAMTMT
-99 VISPEDPAAKT
+99 ISPEDPAAKT
-110 TLPHWT
+110 TSSHW
-116 TTKEDDVET
+116 TKEDDRVET
-125 TEQRQRDRN
+125 TERRHHKRDRKH
-134 SKGNDRVVVVVNDD
+134 SKRNDRVVVNDTV
-148 NGIDNEETKKNE
+148 DNEDTKKNE

-183 SLTKSF
+183 SLTKSNS
-189 VGVQKKSAEETAAA
+189 GVQKSSSEDTTAGA
-203 YGEEQKFFIG
+203 YNNGEEQKFFIG

-240 EKSMDSK
+240 EKSMMDSK
-247 RRTTTTTALRRN
+247 RRTTTALRRN
-259 NERLLVEEEQRLGVP
+259 DERLMVEEEQRLGVP

-310 KARDGWELTFS
+310 MARDGWELTFS

-377 SSGGGSSRSGE
+377 SSSGGGSSRSGE

-410 RGSSSSFLGAQEE
+410 RESSSSFLGAQEE

-435 NCKVIDGALVI
+435 NCKVIDGALII

-462 DDYDDNGVFLDI
+462 DDNDDNGVFLDI

-749 KYLIRQVIREDLFGD
+749 KYLIRQIIREDLFGN

-925 TEAEGTGSGENCC
+925 TEAEGTGSGENCY

>member
-1 MRCWSSGQ
+1 
-9 QQQQQREDISALW
+9 
-22 GHIIMSTSSPRF
+22 MSTSSPRF

-340 PTSRRSV
+340 PTSRFSV

-377 SSGGGSSRSGE
+377 SSSGGGSSRSGE

>member
-1 MRCWSSGQ
+1 
-9 QQQQQREDISALW
+9 
-22 GHIIMSTSSPRF
+22 MSTSSPRF

-247 RRTTTTTALRRN
+247 RRMTTTTALRRN

-608 EYSSTNSSLSSSG
+608 EYSSTDSSLSSSG

>member
-1 MRCWSSGQ
+1 
-9 QQQQQREDISALW
+9 
-22 GHIIMSTSSPRF
+22 MSTSSPRF
-34 GTKGGRRVRQS
+34 VTKGGRRVRQS

-110 TLPHWT
+110 TPHHWT

-160 YERLKTRFIDAKNV
+160 YERLKTLFIDAKNV

-247 RRTTTTTALRRN
+247 RRRTTTTALRRN

-377 SSGGGSSRSGE
+377 SSSGGGSSRSGE

-786 SGGNGDSHL
+786 SGGNGNSHL

-938 RSSGGVSSDS
+938 RSSGGLSSDS

>member
-1 MRCWSSGQ
+1 MR
-9 QQQQQREDISALW
+9 R
-22 GHIIMSTSSPRF
+22 
-34 GTKGGRRVRQS
+34 

-52 RVKAISM
+52 RFVASVSTI
-59 ILLLSL
+59 ILLLSSL
-65 SLTVAFGGRVVF
+65 STIAFVGRLF
-77 VFAEEESS
+77 VFAEESS
-85 TTRADGHVTTTTKM
+85 TTTTRADGRSRDAMTMT
-99 VISPEDPAAKT
+99 ISPEDPAAKT
-110 TLPHWT
+110 TSHW
-116 TTKEDDVET
+116 TKEDDRVET
-125 TEQRQRDRN
+125 TERRHHKRDRKH
-134 SKGNDRVVVVVNDD
+134 SKRNDRVVRDAVNSDED
-148 NGIDNEETKKNE
+148 TKKNE

-183 SLTKSF
+183 SLTKSNS
-189 VGVQKKSAEETAAA
+189 GVQKSSSSEDTAAGA
-203 YGEEQKFFIG
+203 YNNGEEQKFFIG

-240 EKSMDSK
+240 EKSMMDSK
-247 RRTTTTTALRRN
+247 RMM
-259 NERLLVEEEQRLGVP
+259 VEEEQKLGVP

-310 KARDGWELTFS
+310 MARDGWELTFS

-365 MSRLGTSNKSHN
+365 MSRLGTSNNKSHN
-377 SSGGGSSRSGE
+377 SSSGGGSSRSGE

-410 RGSSSSFLGAQEE
+410 RESSSSFLGAQEE

-435 NCKVIDGALVI
+435 NCKVIDGALII

-462 DDYDDNGVFLDI
+462 DDNDDNGVFLDI

-749 KYLIRQVIREDLFGD
+749 KYLIRQIIREDLFGN

-925 TEAEGTGSGENCC
+925 TEAEGTGSGENCY

>member
-1 MRCWSSGQ
+1 MR
-9 QQQQQREDISALW
+9 R
-22 GHIIMSTSSPRF
+22 
-34 GTKGGRRVRQS
+34 

-52 RVKAISM
+52 RFVASVSTI
-59 ILLLSL
+59 ILLLSSL
-65 SLTVAFGGRVVF
+65 STSAFVGRVF
-77 VFAEEESS
+77 VFAESS
-85 TTRADGHVTTTTKM
+85 TTTRVADGRSRDAMTTT
-99 VISPEDPAAKT
+99 ISPEDPAAKT
-110 TLPHWT
+110 TSSHW
-116 TTKEDDVET
+116 TKEDDRVET
-125 TEQRQRDRN
+125 TERRHHARDRKH
-134 SKGNDRVVVVVNDD
+134 SKRNDRVVRDAVNSDED
-148 NGIDNEETKKNE
+148 TKKNE

-183 SLTKSF
+183 SLTKSNS
-189 VGVQKKSAEETAAA
+189 GVQKSSSSEDTAAGA
-203 YGEEQKFFIG
+203 YNNGEEQKFFIG

-240 EKSMDSK
+240 EKSI
-247 RRTTTTTALRRN
+247 LRRN
-259 NERLLVEEEQRLGVP
+259 DERLMVEEEQKLGVP

-310 KARDGWELTFS
+310 MARDGWELTFS

-365 MSRLGTSNKSHN
+365 MSRLGTSNNKSHN
-377 SSGGGSSRSGE
+377 SSSGGGSSRSGE

-410 RGSSSSFLGAQEE
+410 RESSSSFLGAQEE

-435 NCKVIDGALVI
+435 NCKVIDGALII

-462 DDYDDNGVFLDI
+462 DDNDDNGVFLDI

-749 KYLIRQVIREDLFGD
+749 KYLIRQIIREDLFGN

-925 TEAEGTGSGENCC
+925 TEAEGTGSGENCY

>member
-1 MRCWSSGQ
+1 MR
-9 QQQQQREDISALW
+9 R
-22 GHIIMSTSSPRF
+22 
-34 GTKGGRRVRQS
+34 

-52 RVKAISM
+52 RFVASVSTI
-59 ILLLSL
+59 ILLLSSL
-65 SLTVAFGGRVVF
+65 STSAFVGRVF
-77 VFAEEESS
+77 VFAESS
-85 TTRADGHVTTTTKM
+85 TTTRVADGRSRDAMTTT
-99 VISPEDPAAKT
+99 ISPEDPAAKT
-110 TLPHWT
+110 TSHW
-116 TTKEDDVET
+116 TKEDDRVET
-125 TEQRQRDRN
+125 TERRHHARDRKH
-134 SKGNDRVVVVVNDD
+134 SKRNDRVVRDAVNSDED
-148 NGIDNEETKKNE
+148 TKKNE

-183 SLTKSF
+183 SLTKSNS
-189 VGVQKKSAEETAAA
+189 GVQKSSSSEDTAAGA
-203 YGEEQKFFIG
+203 YNNGEEQKFFIG

-240 EKSMDSK
+240 EKSI
-247 RRTTTTTALRRN
+247 LRRN
-259 NERLLVEEEQRLGVP
+259 DERLMVEEEQKLGVP

-310 KARDGWELTFS
+310 MARDGWELTFS

-365 MSRLGTSNKSHN
+365 MSRLGTSNNKSHN
-377 SSGGGSSRSGE
+377 SSSGGGSSRSGE

-410 RGSSSSFLGAQEE
+410 RESSSSFLGAQEE

-435 NCKVIDGALVI
+435 NCKVIDGALII

-462 DDYDDNGVFLDI
+462 DDNDDNGVFLDI

-749 KYLIRQVIREDLFGD
+749 KYLIRQIIREDLFGN

-925 TEAEGTGSGENCC
+925 TEAEGTGSGENCY

>member
-1 MRCWSSGQ
+1 
-9 QQQQQREDISALW
+9 
-22 GHIIMSTSSPRF
+22 
-34 GTKGGRRVRQS
+34 
-45 RSNVFLP
+45 
-52 RVKAISM
+52 M

-65 SLTVAFGGRVVF
+65 SLTIAFGGRVVF

-99 VISPEDPAAKT
+99 TVISTEDPAAKT
-110 TLPHWT
+110 TPQNWT

-183 SLTKSF
+183 SLTKSL

-340 PTSRRSV
+340 PTSRGSV

-377 SSGGGSSRSGE
+377 SSSGGGSSRSGE

>member
-1 MRCWSSGQ
+1 
-9 QQQQQREDISALW
+9 
-22 GHIIMSTSSPRF
+22 
-34 GTKGGRRVRQS
+34 
-45 RSNVFLP
+45 
-52 RVKAISM
+52 M
-59 ILLLSL
+59 ILLLSSL
-65 SLTVAFGGRVVF
+65 STIAFVGRF
-77 VFAEEESS
+77 VFAEESS
-85 TTRADGHVTTTTKM
+85 TTTTRADGRCRDAMTMT
-99 VISPEDPAAKT
+99 ISPEDPAAKT
-110 TLPHWT
+110 TSHW
-116 TTKEDDVET
+116 TKEDDIVET
-125 TEQRQRDRN
+125 TERRHHKRDRKH
-134 SKGNDRVVVVVNDD
+134 SKRNDRVVVNDTV
-148 NGIDNEETKKNE
+148 DNEDTKKNE

-183 SLTKSF
+183 SLTKSNS
-189 VGVQKKSAEETAAA
+189 GVQKSSSEDTTAGA
-203 YGEEQKFFIG
+203 YNNGEEQKFFIG

-240 EKSMDSK
+240 EKSMMDSK
-247 RRTTTTTALRRN
+247 RRTTTALRRN
-259 NERLLVEEEQRLGVP
+259 DERLMVEEEQRLGVP

-310 KARDGWELTFS
+310 MARDGWELTFS

-365 MSRLGTSNKSHN
+365 MSRLGTSNNKSHN
-377 SSGGGSSRSGE
+377 SSSGGGSSRSGE

-410 RGSSSSFLGAQEE
+410 RESSSSFLGAQEE

-435 NCKVIDGALVI
+435 NCKVIDGALII

-462 DDYDDNGVFLDI
+462 DDNDDNGVFLDI

-749 KYLIRQVIREDLFGD
+749 KYLIRQIIREDLFGN

-925 TEAEGTGSGENCC
+925 TEAEGTGSGENCY

>member
-1 MRCWSSGQ
+1 
-9 QQQQQREDISALW
+9 
-22 GHIIMSTSSPRF
+22 
-34 GTKGGRRVRQS
+34 
-45 RSNVFLP
+45 
-52 RVKAISM
+52 M
-59 ILLLSL
+59 ILLLSSL
-65 SLTVAFGGRVVF
+65 STIAFVGRF
-77 VFAEEESS
+77 VFAEESS
-85 TTRADGHVTTTTKM
+85 TTTTRADGRSRDAMTMT
-99 VISPEDPAAKT
+99 ISPEDPAAKT
-110 TLPHWT
+110 TSSHW
-116 TTKEDDVET
+116 TKEDDIVES
-125 TEQRQRDRN
+125 TERRHHKRDRKH
-134 SKGNDRVVVVVNDD
+134 SKRNDRVVVNDTV
-148 NGIDNEETKKNE
+148 DNEDTKKNE

-183 SLTKSF
+183 SLTKSNS
-189 VGVQKKSAEETAAA
+189 GVQKSSSEDTTAGA
-203 YGEEQKFFIG
+203 YNNGEEQKFFIG

-240 EKSMDSK
+240 EKSMMDSK
-247 RRTTTTTALRRN
+247 RRTTTALRRN
-259 NERLLVEEEQRLGVP
+259 DERLMVEEEQRLGVP

-310 KARDGWELTFS
+310 MARDGWELTFS

-365 MSRLGTSNKSHN
+365 MSRLGTSNNKSHN
-377 SSGGGSSRSGE
+377 SSSGGGSSRSGE

-410 RGSSSSFLGAQEE
+410 RESSSSFLGAQEE

-435 NCKVIDGALVI
+435 NCKVIDGALII

-749 KYLIRQVIREDLFGD
+749 KYLIRQIIREDLFGN

-830 DSITIGTTEPLLTK
+830 DSITIGTTEPLLTN

-925 TEAEGTGSGENCC
+925 TEAEGTGSGENCY